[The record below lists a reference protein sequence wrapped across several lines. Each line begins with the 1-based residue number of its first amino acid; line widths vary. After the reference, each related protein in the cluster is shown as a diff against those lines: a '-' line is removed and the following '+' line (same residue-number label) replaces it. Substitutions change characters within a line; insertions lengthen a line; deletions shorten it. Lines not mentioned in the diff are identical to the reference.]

1 MKYCGHPV
9 LGDEKYGH
17 KCKIMD
23 TQGQVL
29 HAYKLTLIHPSSGKE
44 MSFEAPLPAY
54 FEELLA
60 LLRKQ
65 KG

>member
-1 MKYCGHPV
+1 
-9 LGDEKYGH
+9 
-17 KCKIMD
+17 MD

-29 HAYKLTLIHPSSGKE
+29 HAYRLTLTHPSTGKE
-44 MSFEAPLPAY
+44 MSFEAPLPQY
-54 FEELLA
+54 FEDLLA